1 MGRLVGVQVG
11 KFCII
16 IPMSSLSAGCMYA
29 DTCTYVVLWGMLCT
43 CLCVVMYVC
52 MYAHT

>member
-1 MGRLVGVQVG
+1 MG

-29 DTCTYVVLWGMLCT
+29 DTYVVLWGD
-43 CLCVVMYVC
+43 VVYLSVCCYVRMYVC
-52 MYAHT
+52 TYIAKCA